1 MTDQQPTLEDFKD
14 INLEQILKDE
24 LVAEL
29 KEHNDKYLTDMI
41 IHPKVY
47 KTMNRIKFEM
57 SKALE
62 KTLFSRKYATKK
74 IKRRI
79 FYEVIWWSAES
90 RLTKCFYSAQKMRK
104 FVNELHSWYN
114 DHIEIEKTWGYR
126 NFTPRHKWYYISE
139 DPNHF
144 VCVEKY

>member
-1 MTDQQPTLEDFKD
+1 MTEKPITAQELEELFGNLDF
-14 INLEQILKDE
+14 EQIVKDE
-24 LVAEL
+24 LVAEFKAEL
-29 KEHNDKYLTDMI
+29 KKHEDKYLTDI
-41 IHPKVY
+41 LIHPEVY
-47 KTMNRIKFEM
+47 KYYT
-57 SKALE
+57 
-62 KTLFSRKYATKK
+62 RKQYKK

-114 DHIEIEKTWGYR
+114 DYIEIEKTWSYR
-126 NFTPRHKWYYISE
+126 DFTPRHKTHYVSFR
-139 DPNHF
+139 PNQF